1 MMFSNI
7 DIEEA
12 LKNGSLEIDP
22 LFEGA
27 IRPASVRLHLGA
39 QLLKPQAG
47 PVVDVQK
54 GILPEYT
61 PITLE
66 EDIGYELKPREFVL
80 GATFEKVT
88 VGNNLGFLI
97 EGRSTLA
104 RLGLTIVQTAMI
116 VYPGHTRRA
125 VTLELAN
132 HGPNSIMLYPRMK
145 IARAAIF
152 ELKSATKETYDNEG
166 KYKEQTDVGPPIFKG
181 EIVEPAAPKKS

>member
-12 LKNGSLEIDP
+12 IKNGSLEIDP

-27 IRPASVRLHLGA
+27 IRPASIRLHLGP
-39 QLLKPQAG
+39 QLLKPLPGIIA
-47 PVVDVQK
+47 DVQK
-54 GILPEYT
+54 DILPEYESIQ
-61 PITLE
+61 IT
-66 EDIGYELKPREFVL
+66 EDKGYELRPSEFVL
-80 GATFEKVT
+80 AATYEKVT
-88 VGNNLGFLI
+88 VGNNIGFLI

-116 VYPGHTRRA
+116 VYPGHTKRA

-152 ELKSATKETYDNEG
+152 ELKSPTKGSYDDDG
-166 KYKEQTDVGPPIFKG
+166 KYRDQKDVGPPVFKG
-181 EIVEPAAPKKS
+181 EIVSPIKKN

>member
-7 DIEEA
+7 DIEA
-12 LKNGSLEIDP
+12 VLKDGSLEIEP

-27 IRPASVRLHLGA
+27 VRPASVRLHLGPN
-39 QLLKPQAG
+39 LLKPIAG
-47 PVVDVQK
+47 PIVDVQK
-54 GILPEYT
+54 GILPEYET
-61 PITLE
+61 ITLE
-66 EDIGYELKPREFVL
+66 ENVGYELKPGEFVL

-116 VYPGHTRRA
+116 VYPGHTKRA

-132 HGPNSIMLYPRMK
+132 HGPNSIMLYPKMK

-152 ELKSATKETYDNEG
+152 ELKSPTKDTYDDHG
-166 KYKEQTDVGPPIFKG
+166 KYKEQDDVGPPIFKG
-181 EIVEPAAPKKS
+181 EIVKPITEKK

>member
-12 LKNGSLEIDP
+12 MRNGSLEIDP
-22 LFEGA
+22 LFQGA
-27 IRPASVRLHLGA
+27 IRPASIRFHLGA
-39 QLLKPQAG
+39 QLLKPQPG
-47 PVVDVQK
+47 PVVDVHK

-61 PITLE
+61 QIQLE
-66 EDIGYELKPREFVL
+66 EEKGYPLQPGEFVL
-80 GATFEKVT
+80 GATYEKVT
-88 VGNNLGFLI
+88 VGNNIGFLI

-116 VYPGHTRRA
+116 VYPGHTKRA

-132 HGPNSIMLYPRMK
+132 HGPNAIMLYQKMK

-152 ELKSATKETYDNEG
+152 ELKSPTKDTYDESG
-166 KYKEQTDVGPPIFKG
+166 KYREQVDVGPPIFKG
-181 EIVEPAAPKKS
+181 EIVQPVLNKK